1 MSNPGIDAAV
11 AQMGAMVCASQHD
24 LTIRAWSRLIA
35 GGPRFATP
43 ASKAKALHEAI
54 KLRTRYNAS
63 PAGLEYLTGPCVP
76 FEGCGLD
83 ADEEAVL
90 LSTCCATLG
99 LATTIRA
106 VQVGEYAWTVVVD
119 VDGVTFKM
127 GEEAS
132 DGR

>member
-1 MSNPGIDAAV
+1 MRS
-11 AQMGAMVCASQHD
+11 GAY
-24 LTIRAWSRLIA
+24 L
-35 GGPRFATP
+35 
-43 ASKAKALHEAI
+43 
-54 KLRTRYNAS
+54 
-63 PAGLEYLTGPCVP
+63 LETA
-76 FEGCGLD
+76 CGLD

>member
-54 KLRTRYNAS
+54 KLRTRYSAS
-63 PAGLEYLTGPCVP
+63 PEFGEVLCVSLP
-76 FEGCGLD
+76 PQDCGLD